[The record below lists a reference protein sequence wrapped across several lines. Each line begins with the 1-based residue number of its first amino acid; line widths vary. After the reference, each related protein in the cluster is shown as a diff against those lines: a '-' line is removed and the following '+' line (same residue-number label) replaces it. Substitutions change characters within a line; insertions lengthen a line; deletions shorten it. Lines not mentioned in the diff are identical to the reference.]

1 MAYLG
6 GTTTTLHREGESYP
20 FDYKTPV
27 HSVPYLPNMLPFPA
41 AGGLN
46 PYEPERASFPNPDP
60 RFGSQLSVYVY
71 DVLRELPEQS
81 RGIDKTTLQNQL
93 CWAGAFGQAVPAAQ
107 ELNAGVRD
115 CFIRGIHHDGTFAA
129 FTPLSPS
136 QRFHKLIDA
145 GRIYLDAMDAAG
157 PGEVVPLP
165 PMEDARDVY
174 FTLSAHERKRLRVVR
189 RMPLIVARQLA
200 LKKNEKGQT
209 PERRLLTLEGIP
221 ASDDLF
227 RVVVSFL

>member
-6 GTTTTLHREGESYP
+6 DTTTVSHPEGESYP
-20 FDYKTPV
+20 FDYISPV
-27 HSVPYLPNMLPFPA
+27 HSVPHVPNMLPFPA

-46 PYEPERASFPNPDP
+46 PYEPERPSFLNPDP
-60 RFGSQLSVYVY
+60 HIGSQLSAYVY

-81 RGIDKTTLQNQL
+81 RGIDKTTLINDIIERGPYERGEATVEE
-93 CWAGAFGQAVPAAQ
+93 WRAGMRNC
-107 ELNAGVRD
+107 L
-115 CFIRGIHHDGTFAA
+115 IRGIHHDGTFAA

-136 QRFHKLIDA
+136 QRFEKLIDA
-145 GRIYLDAMDAAG
+145 NRIHLDALEAAA
-157 PGEVVPLP
+157 PGEVVPYP
-165 PMEDARDVY
+165 RMEDDDDVY
-174 FTLSAHERKRLRVVR
+174 FTLSARERKRLRVVR